1 MENFIGTLSGKLGG
15 LDRAGLKIDSE
26 DNFSVTADGEKV
38 ISIEN
43 LMNGTLTS
51 DDLDAIT
58 INGEN
63 VSVDDLEEA
72 TLTIQDGELK
82 TSAEVDS
89 GTIVEEILNL
99 EDAIIVSGKE
109 NLKLLGVDAVIVE
122 DTNAKVS
129 ITASKGKDTIYTSGS
144 NVDIDLK
151 AGGAA
156 FLTENENIA
165 DAIEENSIAYDDGKL
180 TVNSARATL
189 QSISSGDDAARILTL
204 IDGKETKTAIAQ
216 EGGIIA
222 TGDELADVYYGKKS
236 GVDFTGFDD
245 SLTVDLSKNFYGIN
259 QVTLGGGQN
268 TFYYLQGNGFDTIAG
283 AHDGDEVILSTV
295 TLDQISGTSIT
306 ADAVSINFT
315 DGGSLQINSNAN
327 VTYQLADGSKYAAN
341 HAQAAWIAK

>member
-15 LDRAGLKIDSE
+15 LDLAGLKIESE

-43 LMNGTLTS
+43 LQNGTLTS

-58 INGEN
+58 INGAN

-109 NLKLLGVDAVIVE
+109 NLTLLGGDAVIVE

-165 DAIEENSIAYDDGKL
+165 DAIAENSIAYDDGKL

-189 QSISSGDDAARILTL
+189 QSISSGDDAA
-204 IDGKETKTAIAQ
+204 ANYFV
-216 EGGIIA
+216 A
-222 TGDELADVYYGKKS
+222 TERNA
-236 GVDFTGFDD
+236 
-245 SLTVDLSKNFYGIN
+245 SLTVGEDAEIWLDGSHGKTSLAGNDLDNTILAGNGDSSLWGGS
-259 QVTLGGGQN
+259 LGDDLLVGGSGKN
-268 TFYYLQGNGFDTIAG
+268 TFFYLQGNGFDTIAG
-283 AHDGDEVILSTV
+283 AHDGDEVILSIV